1 MLEYEGVFM
10 DIRIEALLA
19 TAKAYYDRGK
29 YLQYD
34 DTRLVAGDVVEPP
47 VYRWQ
52 RHINSPEDC
61 TRQHTGYTNC
71 AAYCYDIYKQAL
83 DLDIITWCTEMMTAA
98 GDMLA
103 FRYEVRGDETE
114 EEKKMLE
121 KVYRDALR
129 PGDIIVSRHDPKY
142 VGGGGHAMFYIG
154 DNKILHSSAPGG
166 GNYDYNARVDKVE
179 PDGSIA
185 YMSVDELFDVNSA
198 RRYFFRELNFAIVR
212 PLIKYKDATV
222 TENAKNRLNNMKDIF
237 AEKLCS
243 HVTGQTASIGENI
256 TFTYYI
262 RNNRDTD
269 VQIFVE
275 DTVPENTEYVSG
287 GENADGNSVGWHISL
302 GAGESARFGY
312 TVKVKDTVK
321 TGDHIQSIGKV
332 GGVDI
337 RCPKVYIAD
346 HPCDDEEEAIYK
358 ACKKLDGEECAF
370 SELPKKVYDAAG
382 LELFAQDPTE
392 VLKCSFRSHKG
403 TDTHF
408 ELDLNSKYFP
418 MVVPTMYGGRYVA
431 TSAAFCKVRTSGA
444 FAHELFAGDVIIAS
458 DDAQCTQITVFIYGG
473 EGICLTVCD
482 GKIKLLTGEDCDKAL
497 MSIVSYYKF
506 VVLRPIKK

>member
-1 MLEYEGVFM
+1 M
-10 DIRIEALLA
+10 DIRIDALLA

-83 DLDIITWCTEMMTAA
+83 DLDIITWCTEMMIAA
-98 GDMLA
+98 GDMHA
-103 FRYEVRGDETE
+103 FRYEVRGDETD
-114 EEKKMLE
+114 EEKATLE
-121 KVYRDALR
+121 KAYRDALR
-129 PGDIIVSRHDPKY
+129 PGDIIVSRHDPKH

-166 GNYDYNARVDKVE
+166 GNYDYAARADKVE
-179 PDGSIA
+179 PEGSIA
-185 YMSVDELFDVNSA
+185 YMSVDDLFDVNSA

-222 TENAKNRLNNMKDIF
+222 TESALNRLNNMKDIF

-243 HVTGQTASIGENI
+243 HVTGQTAWVGEDI

-262 RNNRDTD
+262 RNDRDTD
-269 VQIFVE
+269 TQILVE
-275 DTVPENTEYVSG
+275 DTVPQGTEYVSG
-287 GENADGNSVGWHISL
+287 GENFENGKIQWNISL
-302 GAGESARFGY
+302 GAGESARFAY
-312 TVKVKDTVK
+312 IVKVQDSVK
-321 TGDHIQSIGKV
+321 VGDYVQTIGKV

-337 RCPKVYIAD
+337 RCPKVYIAN
-346 HPCDDEEEAIYK
+346 HPNKDEAEAIND
-358 ACKKLDGEECAF
+358 ACKSLEGTECEAVQLA
-370 SELPKKVYDAAG
+370 EKVYAKANLTIDAKDCADI
-382 LELFAQDPTE
+382 LANA
-392 VLKCSFRSHKG
+392 LKSHKG

-408 ELDLNSKYFP
+408 ELDTEGKYFDII
-418 MVVPTMYGGRYVA
+418 VPTMYGGRYVA
-431 TSAAFCKVRTSGA
+431 TSPAFSKVRTSGI

-458 DDAQCTQITVFIYGG
+458 DDAKGEDLKIFLYGG
-473 EGICLTVCD
+473 EGICLTVED
-482 GKIKLLTGEDCDKAL
+482 GKIKILAGEECDKVL
-497 MSIVSYYKF
+497 MSLVAYYKF
-506 VVLRPIKK
+506 ITVRPIVK